1 MRGGLVVAPRHRR
14 GFTLLELLLVMA
26 ILVVLLSIA
35 LPSIE
40 AMYGHVRVTAAVDQV
55 RAVWAEARSRAIDDG
70 QAYRFAVMPDTNR
83 YRVAPDNPDFWDG
96 GDSGGASS
104 NGHNAT
110 PHYVVEDALREG
122 IVFKLGPGMDA
133 GGGAWTKVA
142 TFQADG
148 TSDTD
153 AEVQFHSEWSR
164 PIALRVRSLTGA
176 VTSRTL
182 PAEGR

>member
-1 MRGGLVVAPRHRR
+1 MQIRR
-14 GFTLLELLLVMA
+14 QRPAFTLLELLLVMA
-26 ILVVLLSIA
+26 ILIILLSVA
-35 LPSIE
+35 YPSIE
-40 AMYGHVRVTAAVDQV
+40 GMYGHVRVTAAVDQV
-55 RAVWAEARSRAIDDG
+55 RAVWAEARARAIDDG

-83 YRVAPDNPDFWDG
+83 YRVAPDSPDFWDG
-96 GDSGGASS
+96 GDGGGGSSSGDNSA
-104 NGHNAT
+104 
-110 PHYVVEDALREG
+110 PPYVVEDALKEG

-133 GGGAWTKVA
+133 GSGAWTKVA

-176 VTSRTL
+176 VTTRTL
-182 PAEGR
+182 PREGR